1 MTAGPAQRTAVR
13 PDLDRLARGAVLTLA
28 GSAVSALA
36 TFGFTVV
43 VTRGSSPEQAGI
55 FFALTGLFVMC
66 GALARLGVPV
76 GLVYFLSRQRT
87 TGDEHLMRAVVRHA
101 AGTVTALAVGL
112 GLVGVAAAGPL
123 AEALVGT
130 RGGGSTALLRWLSAG
145 LVFAALT
152 DVGIAT
158 TRGLGALRPLVLVD
172 RIGRPVAQLLLAVGV
187 VLAGLHSAL
196 ALGLAWVLPWVPCAV
211 LVLLWADRL
220 RTGVERRS
228 GRTGSTAL
236 APGQRAAFWRFTAPR
251 SIGSIAQ
258 LALQRSD
265 IVLVGAL
272 RGPRDAA
279 IYTAATRFLVFGQ
292 LGASSITTTIQPTLA
307 QLLVQDDRSGA
318 RSVYR
323 VATVW
328 LVLLAWPV
336 YLLSAVF
343 AEQLLA
349 VFGSEYR
356 IGSGVIVVLSLVML
370 VATASGPVDVVLTMA
385 GRSSWTMANSLAA
398 LTANVALNLLLIP
411 RVGILGAALA
421 WAVAIA
427 LNNLVPLAQ
436 LAVSMRLHPFG
447 RSSGLAAALAAG
459 CFGALPLAVRLV
471 LGGGAGVAV
480 GTAAACTCLYAAL
493 LWRWRDRLELDSL
506 LAMRRRGRAGA
517 A

>member
-1 MTAGPAQRTAVR
+1 VTAGSAQQPAVR
-13 PDLDRLARGAVLTLA
+13 PDLDRLARGAVLALA
-28 GSAVSALA
+28 GSVVSALA

-43 VTRGSSPEQAGI
+43 VTRGASPEQAGI

-76 GLVYFLSRQRT
+76 GLVYVLSRHRT
-87 TGDEHLMRAVVRHA
+87 TGDEHLARAVVRHA
-101 AGTVTALAVGL
+101 TRTVAALSLALGAVGTV
-112 GLVGVAAAGPL
+112 AAGPL

-130 RGGGSTALLRWLSAG
+130 RADGSTALLRWLSAG

-152 DVGIAT
+152 DVGIAA
-158 TRGLGALRPLVLVD
+158 TRGLGALRPYLVVD
-172 RIGRPVAQLLLAVGV
+172 RIGRPVAQLLLALAV
-187 VLAGLHSAL
+187 VLTGLHSAL

-211 LVLLWADRL
+211 LVLLWAARL
-220 RTGVERRS
+220 RGGLEQRA
-228 GRTGSTAL
+228 GRAGSSRPE
-236 APGQRAAFWRFTAPR
+236 PGQLAAFWRFTAPR
-251 SIGSIAQ
+251 SIGSVAQ

-292 LGASSITTTIQPTLA
+292 LGAGSITTTIQPKLA

-356 IGSGVIVVLSLVML
+356 IGAGVIVVLSLVML
-370 VATASGPVDVVLTMA
+370 VATASGPVDVVLSMA

-411 RVGILGAALA
+411 RLGILGAALA
-421 WAVAIA
+421 WAAAIA

-459 CFGALPLAVRLV
+459 CFGALPLAARLA
-471 LGGGAGVAV
+471 LGGGPGVAA
-480 GTAAACTCLYAAL
+480 GTAAACACLYAGL

-506 LAMRRRGRAGA
+506 LAMRRRGRADA